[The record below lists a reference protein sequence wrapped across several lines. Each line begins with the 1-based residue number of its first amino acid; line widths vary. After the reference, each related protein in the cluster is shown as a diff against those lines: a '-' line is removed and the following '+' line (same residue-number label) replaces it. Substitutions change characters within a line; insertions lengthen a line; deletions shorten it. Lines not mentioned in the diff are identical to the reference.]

1 MRISTKRLLMRIAT
15 AAAVACTAAIVLLP
29 GTASAAT
36 TAYATA
42 NVAVRERP
50 STSSDRVG
58 SLSVGQSVVVQGCR
72 QAWCYITSPERG
84 FVSANY
90 ISTSRSSRVMISPN
104 FNLSFNFPNGSFSF
118 GNGGISIGIG
128 NGGDDDEDS
137 QACFYSGTGY
147 SGSRLCVDEG
157 DSYRRLTGTWND
169 RISSIRNPDG
179 LRVTVCQD
187 PGYDDCRTYTT
198 SARTLGSFNDE
209 ISSLRVR

>member
-1 MRISTKRLLMRIAT
+1 MLVRLAT

-29 GTASAAT
+29 GAASAAT

-42 NVAVRERP
+42 NVTVRERP
-50 STSSDRVG
+50 NTSSDRVG
-58 SLSVGQSVVVQGCR
+58 SLSMGEAVTVQGCR

-90 ISTSRSSRVMISPN
+90 ISTNRSSRVMISPN
-104 FNLSFNFPNGSFSF
+104 FNLSFNFPSGSFSI

-128 NGGDDDEDS
+128 NGNDDDNDFS

-147 SGSRLCVDEG
+147 SGSRLCVNEG
-157 DSYRRLTGTWND
+157 DSYRSLPGNWND

-187 PGYDDCRTYTT
+187 RFYSDCRTYTT